1 MVAVLRVAGRAG
13 GSGQGGNCGLPRVRV
28 GDFHVHDTVS
38 SPGSKPDPE
47 PRRQVRAR
55 NLRREGWGGR
65 HHPGLRAAD
74 RGLRLGT
81 PIPAAPDNDSE
92 NPEPVDGLAGQPTSA
107 PGVRAAPSTS
117 GRSSSAPR
125 PDRGPRCRCR
135 AHAAAPSL
143 PARRRSPRG
152 SYASAASP
160 ASPRGP
166 PVTIPDANKDEQRQ
180 RSLCDVLDVGW
191 SRTPARFEDVDMT
204 LRKTAGRHN
213 VSALPVASGISE
225 CLVPV
230 MRPWDHE

>member
-1 MVAVLRVAGRAG
+1 MFKTRCHGAVTWFETRSGAGTTSTCPEPSTRRSGRPTPSRTTSRGSWPSTWDAGSGGPGQRFGEPGTRRWAGRPA
-13 GSGQGGNCGLPRVRV
+13 
-28 GDFHVHDTVS
+28 H
-38 SPGSKPDPE
+38 
-47 PRRQVRAR
+47 
-55 NLRREGWGGR
+55 
-65 HHPGLRAAD
+65 
-74 RGLRLGT
+74 LGAT
-81 PIPAAPDNDSE
+81 
-92 NPEPVDGLAGQPTSA
+92 
-107 PGVRAAPSTS
+107 PSTS

-125 PDRGPRCRCR
+125 PDRGLRCRCR
-135 AHAAAPSL
+135 AHAALPSL

-191 SRTPARFEDVDMT
+191 SRTPVRFGDIDMT
-204 LRKTAGRHN
+204 LRKTAGRHS

-230 MRPWDHE
+230 MRPWDHERENGVVSGSYSRVRH